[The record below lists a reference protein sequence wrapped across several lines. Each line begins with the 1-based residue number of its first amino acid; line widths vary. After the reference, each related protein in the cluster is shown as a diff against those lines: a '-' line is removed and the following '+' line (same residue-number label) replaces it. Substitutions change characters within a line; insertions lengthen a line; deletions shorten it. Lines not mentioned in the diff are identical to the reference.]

1 MNSSLPRFSSNF
13 NLIQSRMNLNENL
26 EGNRIRVAN
35 LRDELHLAMFGQAQ
49 VHPISLNF
57 AQEFV
62 SIMFMYFPC
71 TLGGML
77 E

>member
-35 LRDELHLAMFGQAQ
+35 LRDELHLVMFGQ
-49 VHPISLNF
+49 VPLNLVKG
-57 AQEFV
+57 FV
-62 SIMFMYFPC
+62 LIMFMYFPY

>member
-1 MNSSLPRFSSNF
+1 
-13 NLIQSRMNLNENL
+13 LNENL
-26 EGNRIRVAN
+26 EGNGIRVSN
-35 LRDELHLAMFGQAQ
+35 LRDKLHLAMFGQAQ